1 MDIISSMIIQ
11 NWAEVVVSSFQNLWV
26 NAIQVLGNVVGALI
40 VFIIGLIVASGIGA
54 LVEKLVSLV
63 RLDSALRSLGLED
76 YFERGNL
83 KMNSGRFLGRLVYW
97 FLVVVFLLA
106 ASDILNFFALSSFL
120 REVVLYVPNVV
131 VAALIM
137 LAAVVVA
144 NVTRKVVRSSIKSAR
159 LHSAAFLG
167 SLVWYAIVIFGLLTS
182 LSQLGIAVSIINALV
197 TGFVAMLAIAGGLAF
212 GLGGRDYAA
221 SLIAK
226 LREHFER

>member
-1 MDIISSMIIQ
+1 MIIQ

-26 NAIQVLGNVVGALI
+26 NAIHVLGNVVGALI
-40 VFIIGLIVASGIGA
+40 IFIIGLIVASGIGA
-54 LVEKLVSLV
+54 LVEKLVGLI

-76 YFERGNL
+76 YFERGSL
-83 KMNSGRFLGRLVYW
+83 KLNSGRFLGRLVYW

-120 REVVLYVPNVV
+120 REVVLYVPNVL
-131 VAALIM
+131 VASLIM

-144 NVTRKVVRSSIKSAR
+144 NVMRRVVRSSVKSAK
-159 LHSAAFLG
+159 LHSAGFLG
-167 SLVWYAIVIFGLLTS
+167 SLAWYAIIIFGLLTA

-221 SLIAK
+221 SLIEK

>member
-1 MDIISSMIIQ
+1 MIIQ
-11 NWAEVVVSSFQNLWV
+11 NWAEVVVSSFQNLWI

-54 LVEKLVSLV
+54 LVEKLVSLI

-83 KMNSGRFLGRLVYW
+83 KMNSSRFLGRLVYW

-137 LAAVVVA
+137 LAAVMVA
-144 NVTRKVVRSSIKSAR
+144 NVTRRVVRSSIKSAR

-167 SLVWYAIVIFGLLTS
+167 SLVWYAIIIFGLLTS